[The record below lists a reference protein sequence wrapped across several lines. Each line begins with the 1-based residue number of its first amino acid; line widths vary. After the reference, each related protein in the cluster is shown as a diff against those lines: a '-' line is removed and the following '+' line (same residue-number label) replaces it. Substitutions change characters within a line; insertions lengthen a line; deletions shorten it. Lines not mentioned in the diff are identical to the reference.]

1 MAHSSD
7 ARVQKIQAA
16 VLRKRGGPL
25 KIESLELEGPQDD
38 EILVRIVATGI
49 CHTDISLCDDWGG
62 AAKPVVLG
70 HEGAGIV
77 EQVGKKVKGVKRGD
91 HVWTDILR
99 IANASTS

>member
-38 EILVRIVATGI
+38 EILVRTTTTFVTTNESARVYVCTMVYTHNSCSTYLSWIILAGQ
-49 CHTDISLCDDWGG
+49 D
-62 AAKPVVLG
+62 PEVLPS
-70 HEGAGIV
+70 
-77 EQVGKKVKGVKRGD
+77 
-91 HVWTDILR
+91 
-99 IANASTS
+99 STKSSQ